1 MMRFAALLRTV
12 PRALAI
18 ALTLALFSGGAVAI
32 SATPAAAVQ
41 AAKSTATPVV
51 GIKYPGGPGHASPVF
66 AHVWE
71 LGGKRGPCIDFG
83 KSTAN
88 GDGVRV
94 ITKLPG
100 VNDENSRRTFAMVE
114 KYRFTKSN
122 DEAAALALATWR
134 LKNDKSFRTWFKWAK
149 KEGVITKRV
158 LRLMNRM
165 LAESKSHGPYTVKVD
180 VKAVSVGASGS
191 GTVTV
196 LDSRGRPAK
205 GMKVS
210 VKRTTKNVKVTK
222 VGSKTKSNGKLR
234 FKFKRAKSGRAGF
247 KASVTAPSVKKALL
261 SVPSK
266 GRQRLIVGGFK
277 DTASGSADFDQ
288 RAGAPVVT
296 TTCDTDCDGQATIT
310 VKYCNPRANASAIRW
325 VVTGSE
331 VKLLQLDVG
340 VAACETRQFRST
352 DGTVLVMSHCDLN
365 KVGGKCT
372 TKYKRLKKSYEV
384 VCPAWAEAVLAIPCS
399 CDPRKKGSVTFT
411 SPSNSPRYYTGHV
424 SFGGGLLS
432 YDYELTNGVA
442 LKREFDKV
450 KPGTRIDVS
459 FTVYRDAAR
468 TIPLGTHVLQ
478 SVTVN

>member
-1 MMRFAALLRTV
+1 MMRIAAMVRSV

-18 ALTLALFSGGAVAI
+18 ALTLALFSGGVVAI
-32 SATPAAAVQ
+32 SVAPVAAVQ

-51 GIKYPGGPGHASPVF
+51 GIKYPGGPGHAGPVF

-71 LGGKRGPCIDFG
+71 LGGKRGPCVDFG
-83 KSTAN
+83 KSTAD

-100 VNDENSRRTFAMVE
+100 TSTENSKRAFALTE
-114 KYRFTKSN
+114 KHRFTTSN
-122 DEAAALALATWR
+122 DEAAALALSVWSLR
-134 LKNDKSFRTWFKWAK
+134 GDSSFRKWFKWAK
-149 KEGVITKRV
+149 KEGVISKNV
-158 LRLMNRM
+158 LRLMDRM
-165 LAESKSHGPYTVKVD
+165 LKDSKSHGPYTVKVD
-180 VKAVSVGASGS
+180 VKAVGVGASGS

-196 LDSRGRPAK
+196 LDSRGKPAK
-205 GMKVS
+205 GMKAA
-210 VKRTTKNVKVTK
+210 VKRTTKNVKVLK
-222 VGSKTKSNGKLR
+222 VGSKTKANGKLR
-234 FKFKRAKSGRAGF
+234 FTFKRVKSGRAGF
-247 KASVTAPSVKKALL
+247 KATVAAPSVKKALL

-266 GRQRLIVGGFK
+266 GRQRLLVGGFK
-277 DTASGSADFDQ
+277 DSVSGSADFDQ
-288 RAGAPVVT
+288 RAGAPSVT
-296 TTCDTDCDGQATIT
+296 TTCDTDCDGQATVT
-310 VKYCNPRANASAIRW
+310 VKYCNPKSNASAIRW

-340 VAACETRQFRST
+340 VGTCETRQFRST

-365 KVGGKCT
+365 RVGGKCT
-372 TKYKRLKKSYEV
+372 SKYKKLNKPYEI

-411 SPSNSPRYYTGHV
+411 SPGNSPRYYTGHV

-442 LKREFDKV
+442 LKKEFDKV
-450 KPGTRIDVS
+450 KPGTVIEVS